1 MNQVSGDQMSKH
13 LGEQV
18 GSATYAIGDLPG
30 EVSLLRLLLEQLAPR
45 SQDTLIFLG
54 DYLDRGEDALATIK
68 TLIQLTRSCHCI
80 FLRGN
85 HDEVWL
91 ETWNGSAFTRCPH
104 IPGARPIW
112 DQYHGLVPSTIGTS
126 SQGPA

>member
-1 MNQVSGDQMSKH
+1 MLGQIRVSRRDMSKGQQLMNQTSEDQTPMYYA
-13 LGEQV
+13 EQAA
-18 GSATYAIGDLPG
+18 SATYAIGDLHG
-30 EVSLLRLLLEQLAPR
+30 EVRLLRQLLERIAPR

-104 IPGARPIW
+104 
-112 DQYHGLVPSTIGTS
+112 
-126 SQGPA
+126 